1 MRVDANDVGAFGN
14 DPHEREMSMKKMFAG
29 VSAVGAALL
38 LSACALPETKNPGY
52 EAKNDREVVTG
63 SNVPR
68 KDRGPVNVTYG
79 TRDAVEKIQ
88 SQSGNQK
95 GE

>member
-1 MRVDANDVGAFGN
+1 
-14 DPHEREMSMKKMFAG
+14 MKRMF
-29 VSAVGAALL
+29 VLGAALL
-38 LSACALPETKNPGY
+38 LSACAMPEAAKPGY
-52 EAKNDREVVTG
+52 EASNDRETVTG

-79 TRDAVEKIQ
+79 TRDAVEKVQ